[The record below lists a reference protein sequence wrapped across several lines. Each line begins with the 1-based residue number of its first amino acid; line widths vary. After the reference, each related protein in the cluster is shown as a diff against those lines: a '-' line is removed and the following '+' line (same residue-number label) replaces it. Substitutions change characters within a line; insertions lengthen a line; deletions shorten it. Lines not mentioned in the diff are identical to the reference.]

1 MKRRPNQLTIRLS
14 NSFKNPV
21 RFGNPV
27 RATGIA
33 RTLWKG
39 AYQLKKKNWVFSIQ
53 LHLVNAMIAAN

>member
-39 AYQLKKKNWVFSIQ
+39 AYQLKKKKLGFFNPATFG
-53 LHLVNAMIAAN
+53 